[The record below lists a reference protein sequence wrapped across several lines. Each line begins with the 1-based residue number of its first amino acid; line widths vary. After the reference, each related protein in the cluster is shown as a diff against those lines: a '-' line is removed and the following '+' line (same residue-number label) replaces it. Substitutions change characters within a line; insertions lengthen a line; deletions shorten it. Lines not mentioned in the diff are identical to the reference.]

1 MSRQEELENLTTAYY
16 LEDTLLILNR
26 ELNELNR
33 NMPRAPKQPL
43 KPTEPM
49 EMEPQKV
56 QLIQYPQIQPPQIK
70 TPSNWKKGL
79 PFYIIGII
87 IGVINDS
94 FILQLIG
101 SVITIC
107 GIVYSLRLFSKDR
120 AWVKQQKKEAV
131 ENIRNSA
138 DYQKKCKEIDS
149 ENKKRQ
155 LAESNR
161 VHDEYLKMY
170 EQYDSECNVYND
182 KLEQYKKDYDH
193 YQTYTMATYN
203 SKKEELKNVIT
214 QTHETLEEVY
224 KKNIIPAQY
233 RGIGSVAYLAT
244 FMGTSDYDLKFA
256 IERYDQDVSHRY
268 QQQQVDI
275 ANQKLNAMRT
285 QTQILNDVLQ
295 NQHYATYLNEQVLDI
310 QEHGNKLLRSINNW
324 QKADILINEHRYQ
337 KRQQALKKAKQ

>member
-120 AWVKQQKKEAV
+120 AWVKQQKKETV

-244 FMGTSDYDLKFA
+244 FMGTSDYD
-256 IERYDQDVSHRY
+256 
-268 QQQQVDI
+268 
-275 ANQKLNAMRT
+275 
-285 QTQILNDVLQ
+285 
-295 NQHYATYLNEQVLDI
+295 
-310 QEHGNKLLRSINNW
+310 
-324 QKADILINEHRYQ
+324 
-337 KRQQALKKAKQ
+337 

>member
-120 AWVKQQKKEAV
+120 AWVKQQKKGG
-131 ENIRNSA
+131 
-138 DYQKKCKEIDS
+138 C
-149 ENKKRQ
+149 
-155 LAESNR
+155 
-161 VHDEYLKMY
+161 
-170 EQYDSECNVYND
+170 
-182 KLEQYKKDYDH
+182 
-193 YQTYTMATYN
+193 
-203 SKKEELKNVIT
+203 
-214 QTHETLEEVY
+214 
-224 KKNIIPAQY
+224 
-233 RGIGSVAYLAT
+233 
-244 FMGTSDYDLKFA
+244 
-256 IERYDQDVSHRY
+256 
-268 QQQQVDI
+268 
-275 ANQKLNAMRT
+275 
-285 QTQILNDVLQ
+285 
-295 NQHYATYLNEQVLDI
+295 
-310 QEHGNKLLRSINNW
+310 
-324 QKADILINEHRYQ
+324 
-337 KRQQALKKAKQ
+337 